1 MRGTIGGPVARGDDG
16 TTTLAWLCIAF
27 VITGLVVVA
36 VAFQSTPA
44 DASSARQLASAVAG
58 PGAVNRPRLG
68 AVAPVSQPAPA
79 EADPAEADPADAA
92 AGTARSGGDVTASPP
107 ADPVP
112 VTLQTGVR
120 ARVANTDN
128 LGVVLRTAPKVE
140 ARVPRGLLEGAAVTV
155 LDRADAEWAHV
166 RADNGQQGWVP
177 IRYLSPAQ

>member
-1 MRGTIGGPVARGDDG
+1 M
-16 TTTLAWLCIAF
+16 
-27 VITGLVVVA
+27 
-36 VAFQSTPA
+36 
-44 DASSARQLASAVAG
+44 
-58 PGAVNRPRLG
+58 
-68 AVAPVSQPAPA
+68 
-79 EADPAEADPADAA
+79 
-92 AGTARSGGDVTASPP
+92 TASPP

-128 LGVVLRTAPKVE
+128 LGVVLRTAPKLE

-177 IRYLSPAQ
+177 TRYLAPAQ